1 MAFSASTRECP
12 FVASTSLATRM
23 SSTRQKIY
31 LCKSRNPKLSIDFDS
46 LRFLFLCIVP
56 LQLTAVENANQ
67 CLAFSTALL
76 SALSVFNPTDSVC
89 KLDKA
94 KIRCVERLFS
104 QNIAYCFK
112 QWDEIG
118 KVHLIKRCISFQN

>member
-1 MAFSASTRECP
+1 MWFFIVC
-12 FVASTSLATRM
+12 ATRM

-76 SALSVFNPTDSVC
+76 SALSCFNPTDSVC
-89 KLDKA
+89 
-94 KIRCVERLFS
+94 
-104 QNIAYCFK
+104 
-112 QWDEIG
+112 
-118 KVHLIKRCISFQN
+118 